1 MTVPSCVVKV
11 LPATNVPVT
20 SLTIKW
26 ALGTM
31 SGGLDDERLNPA
43 SVIDTSSIAP
53 ISLVDAS
60 SLALLPDVEVTV
72 TVGRSVYPVPL
83 LLT

>member
-1 MTVPSCVVKV
+1 
-11 LPATNVPVT
+11 
-20 SLTIKW
+20 
-26 ALGTM
+26 M

-53 ISLVDAS
+53 ISFVDAS